1 MTTATGKKS
10 SSSSQPRDGGRPS
23 DQLDDQRLLELLY
36 DMMLIRRFEERTMQ
50 SYMQQKIGGFCHI
63 YTGQEAV
70 AVGSIAALRPDDPVI
85 TAYRDHGH
93 ALARGMHPRYCM
105 AEMFGKI
112 TGCAKGKGGSM
123 HMFDRPNEMY
133 GGHAIVGGQCPLGV
147 GIAFA
152 IQYQK
157 LDRVCLCYLG
167 DGALNQGAFHEAM
180 NLAAIWKLPIVF
192 ALENNMYSMG
202 THIERGTSAA
212 HDLSVKAAA
221 YDMRYAECDGMDM
234 CEVYDCFVD
243 QVARTRPDEGDPD
256 NSEGP
261 VLINVVTYRYQG
273 HSMSDPQKYRTREE
287 VGEKQNEDPITT
299 LSRQLMDQQR
309 ATQEQLNELDAEAK
323 KAVLEAVKFAGDSP
337 EPELDELYTDVYL
350 EPYPPYRKGDLPQ
363 MVEEAEDRARD
374 GDGRQKQD

>member
-10 SSSSQPRDGGRPS
+10 NARANRSDDARPS
-23 DQLDDQRLLELLY
+23 EKLSDEQLLQMLY
-36 DMMLIRRFEERTMQ
+36 DMMLIRRFEERAMQ

-63 YTGQEAV
+63 YIGQEAV
-70 AVGSIAALRPDDPVI
+70 AVGTVATVRPDDPII

-93 ALARGMHPRYCM
+93 ALARGMHPDYCM

-147 GIAFA
+147 GLGFA

-167 DGALNQGAFHEAM
+167 DGALNQAAFHEAM
-180 NLAAIWKLPIVF
+180 NLAAIWKLPVLF
-192 ALENNMYSMG
+192 VLENNMYSMG

-212 HDLSVKAAA
+212 HDLSKKAAA
-221 YDMRYAECDGMDM
+221 YDMRYAECDGMSVT
-234 CEVYDCFVD
+234 EVYDCFVD
-243 QVARTRPDEGDPD
+243 QVARARPVDGDPD

-261 VLINVVTYRYQG
+261 ALINVVTYRYQG

-309 ATQEQLNELDAEAK
+309 ATQEQLNELDGKAK
-323 KAVLEAVKFAGDSP
+323 QAVRDAVKFAEQSP
-337 EPELDELYTDVYL
+337 EPDMEELYTDVYN
-350 EPYPPYRKGDLPQ
+350 EPYPPYRKGDLPE
-363 MVEEAEDRARD
+363 MVKKAEGETSDSR
-374 GDGRQKQD
+374 